1 MIGELGK
8 GYKYAI
14 EILNVGRIGIGAQ
27 VDDIHSSE
35 VVAITIRGVCV
46 CVCCFLPSLLRLM
59 VGLGAHW
66 SVNKNR
72 DVGY

>member
-27 VDDIHSSE
+27 VDDVRSSE
-35 VVAITIRGVCV
+35 VIAITIRGVCV
-46 CVCCFLPSLLRLM
+46 YVVSSLI
-59 VGLGAHW
+59 VETHGAHW